1 MVLQV
6 VKFRHHFRQRF
17 SPLSNFLVCKFTT
30 SPPPPP
36 PPPSSPPSSGHFI
49 TTPIFYVNAQPHIG
63 HLYTSVVADTYHRY
77 RKLQR
82 PTEGEG
88 GLPPIFS
95 TGTDEHGMKIE
106 KAAKKEGL
114 PDGKTILHCDKVSKS
129 FRDMTQQFSIDCTDF
144 VRTTEPR
151 HFKAVSHFWVSG
163 KINMNDKLKLADF

>member
-1 MVLQV
+1 
-6 VKFRHHFRQRF
+6 
-17 SPLSNFLVCKFTT
+17 
-30 SPPPPP
+30 
-36 PPPSSPPSSGHFI
+36 
-49 TTPIFYVNAQPHIG
+49 
-63 HLYTSVVADTYHRY
+63 
-77 RKLQR
+77 
-82 PTEGEG
+82 
-88 GLPPIFS
+88 
-95 TGTDEHGMKIE
+95 MKIE